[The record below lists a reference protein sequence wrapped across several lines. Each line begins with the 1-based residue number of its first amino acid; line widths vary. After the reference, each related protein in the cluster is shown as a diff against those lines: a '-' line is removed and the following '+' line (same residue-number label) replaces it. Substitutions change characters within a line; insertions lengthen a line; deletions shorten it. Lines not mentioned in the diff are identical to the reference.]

1 MSGTTNVSFAN
12 RILNAIPAD
21 PLSRLIPDLE
31 HIEMHEGDYIYRA
44 SEPIK
49 YVYFPENSMASLMA
63 TTENGQMT
71 EVGMVGRE
79 GAIGLDVVMGA
90 ESLPYDSLVQMPNS
104 GYRIEAAALRKE
116 FDLCN
121 EAQTPILRFIQKLMV
136 QISQT
141 TLCNRLHRVEER
153 LPRWLLMC
161 HDRAVS
167 DRISLTQE
175 YLAMMLGVA
184 RVSVTL
190 SASELQ
196 SNGYIKYSR
205 GQITILDREALERSS
220 CECYRIVK
228 DEYDRD

>member
-1 MSGTTNVSFAN
+1 
-12 RILNAIPAD
+12 
-21 PLSRLIPDLE
+21 
-31 HIEMHEGDYIYRA
+31 
-44 SEPIK
+44 
-49 YVYFPENSMASLMA
+49 
-63 TTENGQMT
+63 MT

-121 EAQTPILRFIQKLMV
+121 EAQAPILRFIQKLMV

-161 HDRAVS
+161 HDRAVG
-167 DRISLTQE
+167 DTIKLTQE

-205 GQITILDREALERSS
+205 GQITIVDREALERSS
-220 CECYRIVK
+220 CECYRSLKTSTIGIK
-228 DEYDRD
+228 